1 MGIDRRQLASR
12 LLTASVGVPVTV
24 VCSLV
29 GGIPFLLAM
38 NLVIGAGLFE
48 FYRMM
53 EAKGIRP
60 YKTVGVAA
68 GLVVSWYVYFQ
79 GGVFSGLF
87 ITLML
92 ITIMA
97 MELFRRD
104 GELAVFHISTT
115 ILGVFYVA
123 WLGSHIILLRQLGEG
138 LVGTDLGGFF
148 VILAFALAWGTDT
161 GAYFVGNAIGK
172 KKLLPRVSP
181 SKSVEGAL
189 GGVVVAIIVAFV
201 AKVTIVP
208 LLTVVDVLALGL
220 AAPVMAVLGDLVESL
235 MKRDV
240 RIKDTSRALPG
251 HGGMLDRF
259 DSVLFVAPLVYYYLR
274 FLVV

>member
-1 MGIDRRQLASR
+1 MAIERRQLASR
-12 LLTASVGVPVTV
+12 LLTASVGVPVTI

-38 NLVIGAGLFE
+38 NLVIGAGLLE

-60 YKTVGVAA
+60 YKTVGVTA

-92 ITIMA
+92 IAIMGL
-97 MELFRRD
+97 ELFRRD
-104 GELAVFHISTT
+104 GELAVYHISTT

-123 WLGSHIILLRQLGEG
+123 WLGSHMILLRQLGEG
-138 LVGTDLGGFF
+138 VVGADLGGFF
-148 VILAFALAWGTDT
+148 VIFAFVLAWGTDT
-161 GAYFVGNAIGK
+161 GAYFVGNFIGK

-201 AKVTIVP
+201 ARATVIP
-208 LLTVVDVLALGL
+208 LLTVVDALLLGL
-220 AAPVMAVLGDLVESL
+220 TAPVMAVLGDLVESL

-274 FLVV
+274 FMVV

>member
-12 LLTASVGVPVTV
+12 LLTASVGVPVTI

-87 ITLML
+87 ITLIL
-92 ITIMA
+92 ITIMGL
-97 MELFRRD
+97 ELFRRD

-123 WLGSHIILLRQLGEG
+123 WLGSHIILLRQLGEN
-138 LVGTDLGGFF
+138 VAGTDLGGFF

-161 GAYFVGNAIGK
+161 GAYFVGNSFGK
-172 KKLLPRVSP
+172 RKLLPRVSP
-181 SKSVEGAL
+181 GKSVEGAL
-189 GGVVVAIIVAFV
+189 GGVVVAIVVAFI

-208 LLTVVDVLALGL
+208 LLTVVDVLVLGL
-220 AAPVMAVLGDLVESL
+220 TAPVMAVLGDLVESL